1 MHPTRKDELELSV
14 GDIINRRAFDF
25 KVCDV
30 QVRNVEIRVIPGTM
44 DIEVDLMYVDIETP
58 SLESDE
64 FTLKLATCKQL
75 IENAAVANRTQ
86 THNMITQ
93 IVRLS
98 MQALET

>member
-44 DIEVDLMYVDIETP
+44 DIEVDLMYCHIETP
-58 SLESDE
+58 SIDSDE
-64 FTLKLATCKQL
+64 FTLKLATCQQT
-75 IENAAVANRTQ
+75 IQNATIQ
-86 THNMITQ
+86 C
-93 IVRLS
+93 
-98 MQALET
+98 